1 MRLLRVWK
9 TGLKAAALV
18 GAGLALS
25 GQNGANIAK
34 IERTETSHIIGDP
47 NAPVTLTEWVSY
59 TCPACGNFA
68 RTGEP
73 VVKIAYVDPGKAKF
87 EIRYL
92 QRNVVDVAVTLAA
105 WCGGADKF
113 ALNHSLLMHQ
123 QGTWL
128 AKAQQASKAQQ
139 DRWFSGAQAERRKAI
154 ASDIDLYSLMEGRGI
169 GRAELNRCLSDD
181 ALADRLT
188 AASSAD
194 TTSFEL
200 HGTPSFAI
208 DGKLLK
214 DVHGWSQVAPLLSAA
229 TAPQSSSYGPN

>member
-1 MRLLRVWK
+1 MNLSRVWK
-9 TGLKAAALV
+9 TGLKTAALL

-25 GQNGANIAK
+25 GQNTANIAK

-47 NAPVTLTEWVSY
+47 DAPVTLTEWVSY

-68 RTGEP
+68 RSGEP

-105 WCGGADKF
+105 WCGGEEKF

-128 AKAQQASKAQQ
+128 AKAQQATKAQQ
-139 DRWFSGAQAERRKAI
+139 NRWFSGAPAERRKAI
-154 ASDIDLYSLMEGRGI
+154 ANDVDLYTLMEGRGI

-194 TTSFEL
+194 TAKFNL

-208 DGKLLK
+208 DGELLK
-214 DVHGWSQVAPLLSAA
+214 DAHSWSAVAPLLSAA
-229 TAPQSSSYGPN
+229 TAAQSASYGPN